1 MALLQQIRAGEKG
14 KGKGLRGFPDV
25 FKHTQI
31 DPVLSNFNFDRDA
44 S

>member
-1 MALLQQIRAGEKG
+1 MALLQQIRAGE

-31 DPVLSNFNFDRDA
+31 DPVLSHFNFDRDA